1 MRDTDSHSQ
10 IAIDFLRPGAG
21 MTCSVARGCAPP
33 VPAFGEWFGGGS
45 WFRNV
50 ASPREKKEQIMKV
63 AIVVFDGVQAL
74 DVAGPMD
81 VFAEANTFLAPEQHY
96 QVTLVG
102 MHSGSVR
109 CANGL
114 ELKVETDYLRYEDQ
128 PDLLLVAGGP
138 RLPELRPEPGFLQWL
153 SARAQGSRRYG
164 SVCNGAFP
172 LGHAGLLNGKDVTA
186 HWHHVDRLAAQFPR
200 ARVRRDKI
208 FVRDGS
214 LFTCAGVTAGVDLC
228 LALVA
233 EDWGHEMSL
242 RIAKQLIVY
251 IRRDGG
257 QSQYSPFLA
266 VGPKEE
272 TIVAK
277 VLRYVTDHISEQLSI
292 EQLADAVA
300 VSRRTFS
307 RIFAK
312 DASMTPSAFVE
323 QVRVD
328 FSRKLLEETDLP
340 LKTVAFRCGFHSAN
354 HMRVIFARR
363 LDTTPREYRLRF
375 RNNEIGEAQDDSFDL
390 PMLSGGQSVRGAVS
404 SLQALPQ

>member
-1 MRDTDSHSQ
+1 
-10 IAIDFLRPGAG
+10 
-21 MTCSVARGCAPP
+21 
-33 VPAFGEWFGGGS
+33 
-45 WFRNV
+45 
-50 ASPREKKEQIMKV
+50 MKV

-81 VFAEANTFLAPEQHY
+81 VFAEANNFLSPEQRY

-102 MHSGSVR
+102 MHPGAVR

-114 ELKVETDYLRYEDQ
+114 ELKVETDYLHYGDQ

-138 RLPELRPEPGFLQWL
+138 KLPELLPAPSFLAWL
-153 SARAQGSRRYG
+153 STKAEGSRRYG

-172 LGHAGLLNGKDVTA
+172 LGHAGLLNGKEVTA
-186 HWHHVDRLAAQFPR
+186 HWHHVDRLVAQFPR
-200 ARVRRDKI
+200 ARVRPDKI

-228 LALVA
+228 LALVT
-233 EDWGHEMSL
+233 EDWGHDMAL

-257 QSQYSPFLA
+257 QSQYSPYLA

-277 VLRYVTDHISEQLSI
+277 VLRHVTDHISEPLSI
-292 EQLADAVA
+292 EQLADAVG

-307 RIFAK
+307 RVFAK

-363 LDTTPREYRLRF
+363 LDTTPREYRQGF
-375 RNNEIGEAQDDSFDL
+375 RSSEIAESQEESGDL
-390 PMLSGGQSVRGAVS
+390 PMVSGAPSALIAS
-404 SLQALPQ
+404 SLFGALPQ

>member
-1 MRDTDSHSQ
+1 
-10 IAIDFLRPGAG
+10 
-21 MTCSVARGCAPP
+21 
-33 VPAFGEWFGGGS
+33 
-45 WFRNV
+45 
-50 ASPREKKEQIMKV
+50 MKV
-63 AIVVFDGVQAL
+63 VIVVFDGVQAL

-81 VFAEANTFLAPEQHY
+81 VFAEANNLLAPEQQY

-102 MHSGSVR
+102 MHPGGVR

-138 RLPELRPEPGFLQWL
+138 KLPELRPAPGFLQWL
-153 SARAQGSRRYG
+153 SAKAEGSRRYG

-200 ARVRRDKI
+200 ARVRPDKI

-228 LALVA
+228 LALVT
-233 EDWGHEMSL
+233 EDWGHEMAL

-257 QSQYSPFLA
+257 QSQYSPYLA

-292 EQLADAVA
+292 DQLADAVA

-363 LDTTPREYRLRF
+363 LDTTPREYRQRF
-375 RNNEIGEAQDDSFDL
+375 RNNELGESQEASLDL
-390 PMLSGGQSVRGAVS
+390 SMVAGARGAPSAS
-404 SLQALPQ
+404 SFHGIGPR